1 MKKRLK
7 NIVCLFIIV
16 IMTISLT
23 GCGEIKKA
31 EATINNTFVALKELD
46 FETASNYINIDDIM
60 DADGETDKEEDDD
73 SLSIDDSIIMENLFG
88 KLEHKIISTEKIDKN
103 TVVVKTEIT
112 AIDMKPILTEYLGKA
127 LQYAFANAFANP
139 QPSEEETSKKMEEL
153 FIECIS
159 KDNLEM
165 VTNEVDIKVIKVD
178 KKWKVESAEELSSA
192 LLGGLSE
199 AAEEISNSFNNAE

>member
-7 NIVCLFIIV
+7 SIVCLFV
-16 IMTISLT
+16 IAIMAFSLT

-31 EATINNTFVALKELD
+31 EITINNTFAALKELD
-46 FETASNYINIDDIM
+46 FETASNYINVDDIM
-60 DADGETDKEEDDD
+60 DTDGEADEEDD

-88 KLEHKIISTEKIDKN
+88 KLEHKIISSEKIDKN

-127 LQYAFANAFANP
+127 LQYAFANAFANL

-165 VTNEVDIKVIKVD
+165 VTNEVDIKVIKID

-199 AAEEISNSFNNAE
+199 AAEEISDSFNNAE